1 MISRLIDRLRFSG
14 TSPDPSLETPIADV
28 QFVALDC
35 ETTGLDTGRDRIVS
49 IATVPVRA
57 GRLDEAMGL
66 DRLVNPGCPI
76 PARSS
81 GVHGILDAHVAAA
94 PEFPAILPEL
104 AASLEG
110 AAMIGHEI
118 GFDAAMIRREAKL
131 ARIYWVAPPLLD
143 TMLLGAAFIPHCSD
157 LRLEAIAERLGVVVR
172 DRHTAL
178 GDARA
183 AAEIFVRLL
192 PAFATKRVR
201 HLGGLLAVC
210 REQDRALRRRL
221 GSGW

>member
-1 MISRLIDRLRFSG
+1 MISRLVSRLRFSA
-14 TSPDPSLETPIADV
+14 TSRDPSPNTPIAELRL
-28 QFVALDC
+28 VALDC

-49 IATVPVRA
+49 IATVPIRA
-57 GRLDEAMGL
+57 GRLDEATGL

-81 GVHGILDAHVAAA
+81 EIHGILDAHVAAA
-94 PEFPAILPEL
+94 PTFATILPDL
-104 AASLEG
+104 AASLDG

-131 ARIYWVAPPLLD
+131 ARMTLAPPPLLD
-143 TMLLGAAFIPHCSD
+143 TMLLGAAFIPHCND
-157 LRLEAIAERLGVVVR
+157 LRLEAIAERLGVIVR
-172 DRHTAL
+172 DRHTAR

-183 AAEIFVRLL
+183 AAEIFLRLL
-192 PAFATKRVR
+192 PAFETKRVV
-201 HLGGLLAVC
+201 HLGDLLAVC
-210 REQDRALRRRL
+210 REQERALRRRL